1 MEVEFTWPAP
11 MMPRASTIQNAQG
24 RKGTTADQS
33 SAEPWAAPRSY
44 GGTSG
49 APAAAAVNVGQPSR
63 AFVIAGCVR
72 FCFAGTGVPLL
83 FFKFG
88 GSCVCGRARQN
99 GQRFLGA
106 PRAVVCIEAAGS
118 VRCVWGA
125 RADVIA
131 RTLRRSF
138 GMLLAVCKTLGMP
151 AEQASAWC
159 VTSCCSQRDPAD
171 RQTRHRS

>member
-1 MEVEFTWPAP
+1 MEVEFKWPAP

-49 APAAAAVNVGQPSR
+49 APAATAVSAGAPSR
-63 AFVIAGCVR
+63 LWYSRLCPRFV
-72 FCFAGTGVPLL
+72 FAGAGVPLL

-88 GSCVCGRARQN
+88 GSCVCGPARQN

-125 RADVIA
+125 RADAGDV
-131 RTLRRSF
+131 
-138 GMLLAVCKTLGMP
+138 
-151 AEQASAWC
+151 
-159 VTSCCSQRDPAD
+159 
-171 RQTRHRS
+171 

>member
-1 MEVEFTWPAP
+1 MEVEFKWPAP
-11 MMPRASTIQNAQG
+11 MMPRASTVQNAQD

-63 AFVIAGCVR
+63 LCYIGLRPR
-72 FCFAGTGVPLL
+72 FIFAGTGVPLL

-88 GSCVCGRARQN
+88 GSRACGRARQN

-106 PRAVVCIEAAGS
+106 SRAVVCIEAAGS

-125 RADVIA
+125 RADA
-131 RTLRRSF
+131 GKRYLGRASE
-138 GMLLAVCKTLGMP
+138 LASGRKTLGIPSKHSKP
-151 AEQASAWC
+151 AQPPHANL
-159 VTSCCSQRDPAD
+159 RPKY
-171 RQTRHRS
+171 

>member
-11 MMPRASTIQNAQG
+11 MMPRASTIQNTQG

-72 FCFAGTGVPLL
+72 VLFLL
-83 FFKFG
+83 
-88 GSCVCGRARQN
+88 VREY
-99 GQRFLGA
+99 RF
-106 PRAVVCIEAAGS
+106 
-118 VRCVWGA
+118 
-125 RADVIA
+125 
-131 RTLRRSF
+131 
-138 GMLLAVCKTLGMP
+138 
-151 AEQASAWC
+151 
-159 VTSCCSQRDPAD
+159 
-171 RQTRHRS
+171 

>member
-1 MEVEFTWPAP
+1 MEIKWLAP
-11 MMPRASTIQNAQG
+11 MMPRASTVQNAQD

-72 FCFAGTGVPLL
+72 VLFLLVREYRL

-88 GSCVCGRARQN
+88 GSRARGRARQN
-99 GQRFLGA
+99 GQRFLGVS
-106 PRAVVCIEAAGS
+106 RAVVCVEAAGS

-125 RADVIA
+125 RANA
-131 RTLRRSF
+131 GGSRAAGAF
-138 GMLLAVCKTLGMP
+138 LAI
-151 AEQASAWC
+151 QN
-159 VTSCCSQRDPAD
+159 R
-171 RQTRHRS
+171 

>member
-1 MEVEFTWPAP
+1 MSLRTGRLGGAGNPLTCRGPISISVSAAP
-11 MMPRASTIQNAQG
+11 TCNGSGIQVARSDDAPRINGSDAQD

-49 APAAAAVNVGQPSR
+49 APAAAAVNVGPPSR
-63 AFVIAGCVR
+63 LWYRGLRPRFV
-72 FCFAGTGVPLL
+72 FAGTGVPLL

-88 GSCVCGRARQN
+88 GSRACGRARQN

-125 RADVIA
+125 RADA
-131 RTLRRSF
+131 
-138 GMLLAVCKTLGMP
+138 GN
-151 AEQASAWC
+151 
-159 VTSCCSQRDPAD
+159 D
-171 RQTRHRS
+171 

>member
-1 MEVEFTWPAP
+1 MEVEFKWPAP
-11 MMPRASTIQNAQG
+11 MMPRASTVQNAQD

-63 AFVIAGCVR
+63 LCCSGLRPR
-72 FCFAGTGVPLL
+72 FIFAGTGVPLL

-88 GSCVCGRARQN
+88 GSRARGRARQN

-106 PRAVVCIEAAGS
+106 SRAVVCMEAAGS

-125 RADVIA
+125 RADAGGRRWNEIA
-131 RTLRRSF
+131 Q
-138 GMLLAVCKTLGMP
+138 LAAV
-151 AEQASAWC
+151 
-159 VTSCCSQRDPAD
+159 
-171 RQTRHRS
+171 RH

>member
-1 MEVEFTWPAP
+1 MEVEFKWPAP
-11 MMPRASTIQNAQG
+11 MMPRASTVQNAQD

-72 FCFAGTGVPLL
+72 VLFLLVREYRL

-88 GSCVCGRARQN
+88 GSRARGRARQN

-106 PRAVVCIEAAGS
+106 SRAVVCIEAAGS

-125 RADVIA
+125 RADA
-131 RTLRRSF
+131 
-138 GMLLAVCKTLGMP
+138 GGLLLLY
-151 AEQASAWC
+151 SAWA
-159 VTSCCSQRDPAD
+159 SG
-171 RQTRHRS
+171 H

>member
-1 MEVEFTWPAP
+1 MEVEFKWPAP
-11 MMPRASTIQNAQG
+11 MMPRASTVQNAQD

-83 FFKFG
+83 IFKFG
-88 GSCVCGRARQN
+88 GSRACGRARQN

-125 RADVIA
+125 RADAGGGDVVFRA
-131 RTLRRSF
+131 PVAS
-138 GMLLAVCKTLGMP
+138 ACKTLARAILVRAACP
-151 AEQASAWC
+151 
-159 VTSCCSQRDPAD
+159 RP
-171 RQTRHRS
+171 

>member
-1 MEVEFTWPAP
+1 
-11 MMPRASTIQNAQG
+11 MMPRASTIQNTQD

-49 APAAAAVNVGQPSR
+49 APVAAAVNVGQPSR

-83 FFKFG
+83 IFKFG
-88 GSCVCGRARQN
+88 GSRACGRARPI

-106 PRAVVCIEAAGS
+106 SRAVVCIEAAGS

-125 RADVIA
+125 RADAGDV
-131 RTLRRSF
+131 
-138 GMLLAVCKTLGMP
+138 
-151 AEQASAWC
+151 
-159 VTSCCSQRDPAD
+159 
-171 RQTRHRS
+171 

>member
-72 FCFAGTGVPLL
+72 VYFCWYGSTAVVFQIWRFSCLWPRASKWAA
-83 FFKFG
+83 FFG
-88 GSCVCGRARQN
+88 RVACRSVYRGCRQCAVCVGRARGRW
-99 GQRFLGA
+99 GQT
-106 PRAVVCIEAAGS
+106 RAAS
-118 VRCVWGA
+118 VRYVWLLSERHTSPAAARRQSHGSSPARGA
-125 RADVIA
+125 
-131 RTLRRSF
+131 TS
-138 GMLLAVCKTLGMP
+138 GS
-151 AEQASAWC
+151 AS
-159 VTSCCSQRDPAD
+159 
-171 RQTRHRS
+171 